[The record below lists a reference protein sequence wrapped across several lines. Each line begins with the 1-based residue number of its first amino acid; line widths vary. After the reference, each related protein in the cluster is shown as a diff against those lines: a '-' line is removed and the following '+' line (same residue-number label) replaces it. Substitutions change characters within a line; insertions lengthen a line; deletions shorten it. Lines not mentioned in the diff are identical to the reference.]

1 MDKKQVSI
9 IIFSTMIS
17 LGGILFVN
25 RYIKPFLPS
34 ESWRILLDHFVAG
47 FLIPLGIFILIL
59 GILLFLFPKTKVIY
73 KNKSFIIP
81 TAASLL
87 ILLLWEVQNGFGD
100 LDQIALEL
108 LGIITS
114 WIYFIYHK
122 KT

>member
-1 MDKKQVSI
+1 
-9 IIFSTMIS
+9 MIS